1 MSRKTID
8 RIYTN
13 DKIVANDKIQAKF
26 RIFAKLVSVTMSLL
40 YSQY

>member
-13 DKIVANDKIQAKF
+13 DKIVAF
-26 RIFAKLVSVTMSLL
+26 RQNLEYLENL
-40 YSQY
+40 YLPQ